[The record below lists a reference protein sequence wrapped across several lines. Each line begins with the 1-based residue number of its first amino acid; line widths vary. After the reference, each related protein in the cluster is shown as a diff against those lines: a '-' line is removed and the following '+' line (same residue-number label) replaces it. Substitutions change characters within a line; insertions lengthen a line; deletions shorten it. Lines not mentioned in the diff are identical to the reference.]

1 MSQLQIT
8 NAGLLYKDQVFAGQ
22 EVQNISHFVFA
33 NVPGQ
38 NETQPIDPNATV
50 PTAHVVK
57 ELPVEAVTALDG
69 NAVVISCVMGYDVGD
84 FEFNWYGAIATK
96 ANGEKVLIAVVTTA
110 TQTKTKT
117 VGTNVG
123 NYSVKSIVWRSQ
135 QIAGQLS
142 VTLSSLPWQLNEG
155 SYVSSD
161 EFANHHHDG
170 RYALKEHVLTPVPV
184 NAKFTDT
191 HRAITDSLT
200 STSSSTSASA
210 NAIRIAYSV
219 AVSAQEKANRALL
232 INPVSDTGG
241 SLLKHTKTGIYRIYN
256 AETDLPPGYIANASD
271 FVVTVKGLDGI
282 PSTSVDPT
290 YCKVTVQDVRS
301 SVEWFNTR
309 IAGVW
314 QGWET
319 HSEQHAFLVDGGE
332 ITLLP
337 VRKTVVNAWIGS
349 GTINIPAMPRGH
361 EVEIVIHHKGSG
373 IRINTAVGV
382 WLYKDKYNGLS
393 DVVREKGT
401 LIFQSLGDHVR
412 ARGIKSK

>member
-1 MSQLQIT
+1 MSDYFTVLT
-8 NAGLLYKDQVFAGQ
+8 NAGAAAIAATQPGGTL
-22 EVQNISHFVFA
+22 NISQMAIGTGGANYNPTVAAMRTQTQLIDEVKRYPIVTLGPAIEENAYFIQGIVPIQDGGWTIKEVGWFLDDGTLFA
-33 NVPGQ
+33 VSKYP
-38 NETQPIDPNATV
+38 
-50 PTAHVVK
+50 
-57 ELPVEAVTALDG
+57 PVEKTLPNSGAGIEIPIKATFKITSDVNLAIVVDNSAVYVTRE
-69 NAVVISCVMGYDVGD
+69 
-84 FEFNWYGAIATK
+84 EFLAHN
-96 ANGEKVLIAVVTTA
+96 
-110 TQTKTKT
+110 
-117 VGTNVG
+117 
-123 NYSVKSIVWRSQ
+123 
-135 QIAGQLS
+135 
-142 VTLSSLPWQLNEG
+142 
-155 SYVSSD
+155 
-161 EFANHHHDG
+161 HDG

-210 NAIRIAYSV
+210 NAMRITHSV
-219 AVSAQEKANRALL
+219 AKSAQEKANRALL
-232 INPVSDTGG
+232 INPVTDTGG
-241 SLLKHTKTGIYRIYN
+241 SLLQHTKTGIYRIYN

-290 YCKVTVQDVRS
+290 YCKVTAQDVRS

-319 HSEQHAFLVDGGE
+319 NSEHHVFLTDGGE

-349 GTINIPAMPRGH
+349 GTINIPLMPKGY
-361 EVEIVIHHKGSG
+361 EVEVVIHHKGSG

-401 LIFQSLGDHVR
+401 LIFQSLGDHFR